1 MDFRI
6 RKALPEDAPLIGLV
20 QVESWRKTY
29 AGIVPDVYL
38 AALDDEESA
47 AKWRQF
53 IQVGNMFIFVVEDQW
68 GIFGFVSGGGIRDPI
83 QGYDAE
89 LYAIYLLP
97 ARQRRGVGQ
106 ELAQSLTEALLMAG
120 FSGMIVWVL
129 EQNVPGVSFYK
140 RLGGIQLA
148 QKTIDIGGTV
158 LSELAF
164 GWPVL

>member
-1 MDFRI
+1 MECKI
-6 RKALPEDAPLIGLV
+6 RRAVPEDAPSIGLV

-29 AGIVPDVYL
+29 AGIVPDAYL

-47 AKWRQF
+47 AKWKQHLQAGR
-53 IQVGNMFIFVVEDQW
+53 MSIFVAEDQW
-68 GIFGFVSGGGIRDPI
+68 GIFGFISGGGLRDPI
-83 QGYDAE
+83 EGYDAE
-89 LYAIYLLP
+89 LYAIYLMP

-106 ELAQSLTEALLMAG
+106 ELTLTLRESFLMNG
-120 FSGMIVWVL
+120 LSSMVVWVL
-129 EQNVPGVSFYK
+129 ERNLSGVSFYK
-140 RLGGIQLA
+140 RMGGIQIA